1 MHTSRQ
7 RLAYGP
13 LSISRY
19 GISGGIADSKARNT
33 DGLSP
38 TSLNSKK
45 GGGKG
50 GKGFN
55 SGGSV
60 KPTPA
65 AAPVK
70 SPQAVVK
77 VKEPEPAA
85 VEAKQSQPAE
95 AVAGRDNNDDN
106 NKKSEQAVVDV
117 EPVMAA
123 KKPAAPAPAVVAAEP
138 VKKVPVAMIKDDE
151 PKAQEIKAEAEAAA
165 VIIEKVPEPEPES
178 EPVVVKAEPV
188 MAEPVVEAEVEAV
201 PEKPLSIED
210 ELRREVAQEFETR
223 ERRLGELS
231 QLQSEL
237 SQSMRKKDEV
247 EQVIRRELTA
257 LWPRLQD
264 EFYKETARVDQLVGS
279 ATKFQEALDT
289 KSAVAE
295 TEDITLGQMRD
306 VRNKVSEPAILS
318 QLDDAIS
325 KKTELIRIEKAV
337 CIEIKECIV
346 ALNAQISD
354 TRDKLSSLNTAIM
367 NLPASEDTV
376 AARSYTWDDVASL
389 QEVLYKSM
397 DESKARDQV
406 VSSFIFKFEDA
417 MRQKGLVLGENTD
430 LPPAVSAATGVR
442 SSQIP
447 KKLVDNNKATPAR
460 KKIEVATPAQM
471 AELMKKKSNEELSQT
486 ATGALKRTLAALTK
500 LTAGI
505 FEAGKR
511 FSASDDAKVTGQMAS
526 SSVDSL
532 TKTGETL
539 QQALK
544 LTADTWEEALQGESA
559 GVLEGGKAVLD
570 SRDVRNAIK
579 GVGEGAAKS
588 ATSAVDALKLVAG
601 GVGMELQTDRV
612 AMATAELQEALTE
625 LAAIVAV
632 GTTRVAGAIQDQS
645 RQLPPINK

>member
-1 MHTSRQ
+1 
-7 RLAYGP
+7 
-13 LSISRY
+13 
-19 GISGGIADSKARNT
+19 
-33 DGLSP
+33 
-38 TSLNSKK
+38 
-45 GGGKG
+45 
-50 GKGFN
+50 
-55 SGGSV
+55 
-60 KPTPA
+60 
-65 AAPVK
+65 
-70 SPQAVVK
+70 
-77 VKEPEPAA
+77 
-85 VEAKQSQPAE
+85 
-95 AVAGRDNNDDN
+95 
-106 NKKSEQAVVDV
+106 
-117 EPVMAA
+117 
-123 KKPAAPAPAVVAAEP
+123 
-138 VKKVPVAMIKDDE
+138 
-151 PKAQEIKAEAEAAA
+151 
-165 VIIEKVPEPEPES
+165 
-178 EPVVVKAEPV
+178 
-188 MAEPVVEAEVEAV
+188 
-201 PEKPLSIED
+201 
-210 ELRREVAQEFETR
+210 
-223 ERRLGELS
+223 
-231 QLQSEL
+231 
-237 SQSMRKKDEV
+237 MRKRDEV

-289 KSAVAE
+289 KSAVTE

-318 QLDDAIS
+318 QLDEAIS

-337 CIEIKECIV
+337 CIEIRECIV

-367 NLPASEDTV
+367 NLPASDDTV

-389 QEVLYKSM
+389 QDVLYKSM

-442 SSQIP
+442 SSQVP
-447 KKLVDNNKATPAR
+447 KKLVDNKAAAAR
-460 KKIEVATPAQM
+460 KKIEVASPAQM

-505 FEAGKR
+505 FDAGKR

-544 LTADTWEEALQGESA
+544 LTADTWEEALQDESA

-588 ATSAVDALKLVAG
+588 ASSAVDALKLVAG
-601 GVGMELQTDRV
+601 GVGVELQTDLV

-645 RQLPPINK
+645 RQLPPIDK